1 MINTYVPYQTTENV
15 GTVLG
20 LFAAEPT
27 YHYPLTFVLFVK
39 IYIWVLKPLSSWTFI
54 NFVNKN
60 DDACVYVDIGF
71 TRTCE
76 DKKMDKRQAN
86 HICDD
91 KLKVL
96 INLNLHI

>member
-1 MINTYVPYQTTENV
+1 MINTYVPYQITENV
-15 GTVLG
+15 ATVLG

-27 YHYPLTFVLFVK
+27 YHYPLTIVLFVK
-39 IYIWVLKPLSSWTFI
+39 VYGFLSHFSSWTFI
-54 NFVNKN
+54 NFVNKY

-86 HICDD
+86 HNCDN
-91 KLKVL
+91 KLKV
-96 INLNLHI
+96 